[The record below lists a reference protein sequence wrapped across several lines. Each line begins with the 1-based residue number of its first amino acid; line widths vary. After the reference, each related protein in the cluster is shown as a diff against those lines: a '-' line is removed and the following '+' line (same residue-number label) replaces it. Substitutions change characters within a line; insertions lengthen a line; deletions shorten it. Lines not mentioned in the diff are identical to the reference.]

1 MPGNIPCFA
10 RNAML
15 LVFPFSS
22 SSGLIPL
29 FFLFFPY
36 QGALWTEKGK
46 KNAKKREKKF
56 FNKEEKLEYHSEK

>member
-15 LVFPFSS
+15 LVF
-22 SSGLIPL
+22 
-29 FFLFFPY
+29 FLFILFWLDSSFFPFLSVSGRSVDRKR
-36 QGALWTEKGK
+36 Q